1 MVGSCLFIFCCQFK
15 KKGNFMSEK
24 KKEIRAWIIDLAIA
38 VLIAA
43 AVSMV
48 MKPTIVKETSME
60 PNFHDGDYLILNR
73 LKTPEVGDVIVFRSD
88 VSDKETGKK
97 LLIKRVIAKE
107 GDSIKITE
115 FGDSC
120 KVLVNGE
127 KEKDTYTK
135 EGTSAS
141 GSDVDIEKIP
151 SGEYFVMGDNRDVS
165 FDSRDIGCI
174 KKKDVV
180 GTVMARLYPFN
191 KVKIF

>member
-1 MVGSCLFIFCCQFK
+1 
-15 KKGNFMSEK
+15 MSEK
-24 KKEIRAWIIDLAIA
+24 KREIRAWIIDLTIA
-38 VLIAA
+38 VIIAA
-43 AVSMV
+43 AVSMI
-48 MKPTIVKETSME
+48 MKPTIVKEKSME
-60 PNFHDGDYLILNR
+60 PTFHDGDYLILNR

-115 FGDSC
+115 FGDSS
-120 KVLVNGE
+120 KVLINGE
-127 KEKDTYTK
+127 KEKDIYTK

-141 GSDVDIEKIP
+141 GSDVDIEEIP

-165 FDSRDIGCI
+165 YDSRDIGCI

-180 GTVMARLYPFN
+180 GTVMARLYPLN
-191 KVKIF
+191 KITIF